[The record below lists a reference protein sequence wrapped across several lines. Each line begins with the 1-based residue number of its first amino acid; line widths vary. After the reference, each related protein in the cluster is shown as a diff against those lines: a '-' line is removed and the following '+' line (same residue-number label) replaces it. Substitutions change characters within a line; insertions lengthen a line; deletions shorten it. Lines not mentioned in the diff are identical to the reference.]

1 MQAQLWGIK
10 TFYYSLINK
19 QGSKATE
26 ELQPELQVNGVQ
38 LNGYHQEEIEDDC
51 EACKL

>member
-1 MQAQLWGIK
+1 MWGIK

-19 QGSKATE
+19 QGSKAKDE
-26 ELQPELQVNGVQ
+26 VVQ
-38 LNGYHQEEIEDDC
+38 LAQQYVELDTDDDC